1 MTLGRSVATLAAAAL
16 AAAAAV
22 ALRVLRFL
30 FSDLFAARATCQ
42 KASKKQKSMKQAGGR
57 DDGRSNVETQR
68 SHGRTPAPVPSHHED
83 ARHGELRGVASRRYV
98 ARPI

>member
-42 KASKKQKSMKQAGGR
+42 KASKIKSKKA
-57 DDGRSNVETQR
+57 
-68 SHGRTPAPVPSHHED
+68 
-83 ARHGELRGVASRRYV
+83 
-98 ARPI
+98 